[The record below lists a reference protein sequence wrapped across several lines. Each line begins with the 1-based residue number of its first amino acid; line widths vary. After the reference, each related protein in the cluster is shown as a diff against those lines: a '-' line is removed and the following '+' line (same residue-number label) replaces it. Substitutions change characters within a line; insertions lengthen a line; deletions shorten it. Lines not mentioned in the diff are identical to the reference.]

1 MELKIVYDNE
11 AKEGFMKGWGF
22 SCLIGDQLLF
32 DTGGN
37 AKSLL
42 FNMNRLDVKL
52 ENINQIVLSHEH
64 EDHVGG
70 IEILAKLGNVTVIV
84 PKSFPNHFKRRL
96 ASYPNTNIK
105 EVCEVKKISAGV
117 FTTGEI
123 GSSLK
128 EHSLIVRT
136 DNGLLVITGCAHPGL
151 QNILRTASKL
161 GEIYGVVGGFH
172 SFRRLESLE
181 TLHLIVP
188 CHYTIYKKEILGLYP
203 ESSRK
208 CSAACVINI

>member
-1 MELKIVYDNE
+1 MELKILYDNE

-42 FNMNRLDVKL
+42 FNMNRLEVKL

-64 EDHVGG
+64 GDHVGG
-70 IEILAKLGNVTVIV
+70 IEILTKLGNVTVIV
-84 PKSFPNHFKRRL
+84 PKSFPDHFKRRL
-96 ASYPNTNIK
+96 GSFPNTSIK
-105 EVCEVKKISAGV
+105 EVCEAKKISAGV

-123 GSSLK
+123 ESSLK
-128 EHSLIVRT
+128 EQSLIGRT

-151 QNILRTASKL
+151 QNILRTASEL
-161 GEIYGVVGGFH
+161 GEIYGLVGGFH
-172 SFRRLESLE
+172 SSRRLESLE

-188 CHYTIYKKEILGLYP
+188 CHCTIYEKEISGLHP
-203 ESSRK
+203 ESS
-208 CSAACVINI
+208 INALLDA